1 MLVYVLA
8 FASVSVSASVHVEA
22 VLDAEP
28 VAVVLDA
35 EASLVPAVVAAHAA
49 PDVPAA
55 VNKLAAACY

>member
-22 VLDAEP
+22 
-28 VAVVLDA
+28 VLDA